1 MRSSYVKRT
10 LPSVNAERSTPQCV
24 IYSSLS
30 RDAQRYVD
38 SVAAMGFDLT
48 DVATAV
54 NKLGIDDKLVQ
65 KLSALI
71 CFAMFMKFALSL
83 LLVG

>member
-10 LPSVNAERSTPQCV
+10 LPSVNAERLAPQCFV
-24 IYSSLS
+24 YNSLS

-48 DVATAV
+48 DVATVV
-54 NKLGIDDKLVQ
+54 NKLGVDDKLV
-65 KLSALI
+65 
-71 CFAMFMKFALSL
+71 
-83 LLVG
+83 